1 MNELKTKLEELL
13 AEAKVCKEKNL
24 VDKTIL
30 YMYGAEYEKWL
41 DDSRTFVSQNF
52 SNDEEGKEFLK
63 ESIGANGNRVQVFEN
78 LVVLLQSIYC
88 KLS

>member
-13 AEAKVCKEKNL
+13 SEAKVCKEKNL
-24 VDKTIL
+24 VEKTIP
-30 YMYGAEYEKWL
+30 YMYGVEYEKWL
-41 DDSRTFVSQNF
+41 EHSRAFVLQNF
-52 SNDEEGKEFLK
+52 SNDEDGKKFLK
-63 ESIGANGNRVQVFEN
+63 ESIGANGNKVQVFEN

>member
-24 VDKTIL
+24 IDKTIP
-30 YMYGAEYEKWL
+30 YMYGVEYEKWL
-41 DDSRTFVSQNF
+41 EDCRTFVLQNF
-52 SNDEEGKEFLK
+52 CNDEEGKEFLK

-78 LVVLLQSIYC
+78 LVVLLQSIYSR
-88 KLS
+88 LA